1 MSWYFSHEAI
11 PVRGRYGAIFA
22 HPGTAIM
29 VVINH
34 VTVCHDKKSFVEIT
48 EIMCCS
54 QIVLVYGAKI
64 VTSLWIIPTL
74 LVVVIFKWQRI
85 YQVTQDRFAK
95 PLAKDLQMVL
105 TNRFCKF
112 KNTKP

>member
-1 MSWYFSHEAI
+1 
-11 PVRGRYGAIFA
+11 
-22 HPGTAIM
+22 M

-48 EIMCCS
+48 EIMCCA
-54 QIVLVYGAKI
+54 QIVLVNGAKI

-74 LVVVIFKWQRI
+74 LVVVIFKWQRN
-85 YQVTQDRFAK
+85 YQVTQYRFAK